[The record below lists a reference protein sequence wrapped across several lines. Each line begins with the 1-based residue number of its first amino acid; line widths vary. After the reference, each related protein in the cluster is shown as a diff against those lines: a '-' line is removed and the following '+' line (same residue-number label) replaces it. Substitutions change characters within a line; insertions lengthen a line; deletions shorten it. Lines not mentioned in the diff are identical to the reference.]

1 MSDSNSSM
9 PNLFRSLRADST
21 SVPTVGNSA
30 TNTAEQRWPILK
42 SFLPVKLD
50 ATVPLT
56 EDEKNLRR
64 HVEAM
69 GENQHT
75 TETKTPG
82 VNSQLAKGLSRMLV
96 QKQTSIAPVN
106 IAPTPKVAAIPTPVA
121 VPAKETVL
129 TASSAKNLFLK
140 TAQARPQVEALAATP
155 AATPAKQDDSLRAVL
170 MRLEQAHQVPGTP
183 APRPP
188 GFLSRLGKR

>member
-21 SVPTVGNSA
+21 SVSTVGNSA
-30 TNTAEQRWPILK
+30 ANTAEQRWPILK

-50 ATVPLT
+50 ATAALT

-64 HVEAM
+64 HVEVM
-69 GENQHT
+69 DENQRM
-75 TETKTPG
+75 TESKPPG
-82 VNSQLAKGLSRMLV
+82 VNGQLAKGLNRMLL
-96 QKQTSIAPVN
+96 QKQTSVAPAN
-106 IAPTPKVAAIPTPVA
+106 IAPKPTVADLPTPVA
-121 VPAKETVL
+121 VPAQETVL
-129 TASSAKNLFLK
+129 TASSPNNLFLK
-140 TAQARPQVEALAATP
+140 MAQARQQVEALAA
-155 AATPAKQDDSLRAVL
+155 APAKQDDSLRAVL
-170 MRLEQAHQVPGTP
+170 MRLEQARVPESP